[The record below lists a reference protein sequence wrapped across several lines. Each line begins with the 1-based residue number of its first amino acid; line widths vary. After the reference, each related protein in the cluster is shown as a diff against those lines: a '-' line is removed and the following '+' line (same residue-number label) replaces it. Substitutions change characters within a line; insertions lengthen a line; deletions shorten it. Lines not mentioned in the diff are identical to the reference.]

1 MKQLLK
7 IVALVAVMATLS
19 VQSAVSAPKLKYV
32 DATTL
37 NIINKAQ
44 ADGPVFERIDGS
56 KYEMPKGSRYY
67 MRYTTGM
74 AVTFKTDSRNI
85 RAKWSTLSPR
95 VVGSNST
102 SILHSG
108 IDIYIRDNEG
118 AWRYAGSARPKH
130 NKTDHEFALVSSMAE
145 GVKECLLYLPAFNGL
160 TSLEV
165 GVDEN
170 ATIETLPSPFKHK
183 IVFVGSSLT
192 HGASA
197 SRPGATY
204 VARIGRMLNAEVPN
218 IGLSGKCRLDDY
230 FADIVCDTKADAF
243 VFDAFSNSTKAQ
255 IDERLYN
262 FVKRITKAH
271 PTTPMI
277 FLQTEKRDIGY
288 FNLNARKRNDDQR
301 AAAEEWMKKICKEY
315 KTVYFVNPGLVV
327 GDDGEGTVDGTHL
340 NDLGVQRTLDV
351 VVPQLKKILKKYGV
365 K

>member
-1 MKQLLK
+1 MKRILK
-7 IVALVAVMATLS
+7 SLVAIAAIATLG
-19 VQSAVSAPKLKYV
+19 VQSSSAAPKINYV

-44 ADGPVFERIDGS
+44 ADGPALERIDNT

-74 AVTFKTDSRNI
+74 AVSFKTDSRNI
-85 RAKWSTLSPR
+85 RAKWSTISKN
-95 VVGSNST
+95 VVGSNTT
-102 SILHSG
+102 SIVHSG
-108 IDIYIRDNEG
+108 IDLYINDEG
-118 AWRYAGSARPKH
+118 VWRYAGSARPKAG
-130 NKTDHEFALVSSMAE
+130 KLDHEFALVQYMDE
-145 GVKECLLYLPAFNGL
+145 GEKECIAYLPTFNGM
-160 TSLEV
+160 TSLEF
-165 GVDEN
+165 GIDEG
-170 ATIETLPSPFKHK
+170 ATIEPLASPFKHK

-197 SRPGATY
+197 SRPGITY
-204 VARIGRMLNAEVPN
+204 VARIGRALNAEVPN
-218 IGLSGKCRLDDY
+218 IGLSGKCKLDDY

-243 VFDAFSNSTKAQ
+243 VFDAFSNSTKKH

-262 FVKRITKAH
+262 FVKRITEAH

-315 KTVYFVNPGLVV
+315 KTVHFVNPGLVV